1 MLNVEDKRFIRCV
14 NCWMLHTNNKS
25 ILDHWNKG
33 ACLFYCSICGIDFHD
48 NIKDLQPH
56 FQNEHGIKFDA
67 LNATRYSKKM
77 VSPLSVQT
85 MLTDQLLSDK
95 KQVLGKKPI
104 LGKTPILD
112 KKPILIKKQI
122 SDKKPVLTA
131 QPSEKSPIQNKIA
144 QPNKKAPTPDKMP
157 EINAPLDLL
166 DEYRCELCNRKF
178 KHRRAYRVHYTLKH
192 KHTELV
198 ANTQLSDAIIKTKIE
213 KVDNE
218 INPMNMIP
226 ISIPNL
232 VHKKIVKKAKKRTNE
247 AVMKTVIRKAPKKI
261 TVTMPTKKKPLQKL
275 AEPITS
281 IVDQSIVQPNTSD
294 MTVPAV
300 ASVSST
306 VSESVH
312 SSEVSQD
319 QTVSSTYIPTP
330 SVSHISDFDIIK
342 PEPELIEEFSNN
354 YVELGQCNGWSH
366 MPSQYD
372 SWTQNIIEPFESS
385 PRLKVKDIN
394 DLQDPRQR
402 HTQNY
407 VPMESQCYAQNSVIM
422 PSQNTSGLQ
431 IQNVQ
436 SYQTLAVQQQQQQ
449 LQPTHHQQYMDY
461 SCPNTMIPS
470 MNLPEHGMCTPNLY
484 DMNIP
489 QAQPVQNRQLINPI
503 YLLPSN
509 NPHVE
514 YHY

>member
-85 MLTDQLLSDK
+85 MLTDQILSDK

-104 LGKTPILD
+104 LD
-112 KKPILIKKQI
+112 KKPISIKKQI
-122 SDKKPVLTA
+122 LDKNRVLTA
-131 QPSEKSPIQNKIA
+131 QPSGKSPIQNKIA
-144 QPNKKAPTPDKMP
+144 KPNKKASTPNKIP
-157 EINAPLDLL
+157 EINTPLDLL
-166 DEYRCELCNRKF
+166 DEYRCETCNRKF
-178 KHRRAYRVHYTLKH
+178 KHRKAYRVHYTLKH
-192 KHTELV
+192 KHTELI
-198 ANTQLSDAIIKTKIE
+198 ANTQLSDGKIKTKLE

-226 ISIPNL
+226 MSTPNL

-247 AVMKTVIRKAPKKI
+247 AVMKTVIRKAPKKS
-261 TVTMPTKKKPLQKL
+261 TVTMPTKKKPLRKL
-275 AEPITS
+275 VEPITE
-281 IVDQSIVQPNTSD
+281 IADQSIEEPNTSD

-312 SSEVSQD
+312 NAQVSQD

-330 SVSHISDFDIIK
+330 SVSHVSDFDIIK
-342 PEPELIEEFSNN
+342 PEPELIEDFSNN
-354 YVELGQCNGWSH
+354 YVELTQCNGWSH

-372 SWTQNIIEPFESS
+372 SWSQNIIEPFESS

-402 HTQNY
+402 HPQNY
-407 VPMESQCYAQNSVIM
+407 VPMDSQSYTQNSVIM

-436 SYQTLAVQQQQQQ
+436 SYQTLAVQQQQF
-449 LQPTHHQQYMDY
+449 QPTHHQQFIDY
-461 SCPNTMIPS
+461 SCPNTMIPT